1 MSLGRPAYWASGER
15 RRGLC
20 STALPANDVERG
32 CSLAFVVLVDHLPWT
47 AEPLKPHR
55 CPSRSA
61 WHSIAGE
68 MSLTDKVIDQI
79 GVSVHAVTDNTAVW
93 QGLPQ
98 GAVQDLTG
106 LVGAQLFAT
115 MIWRM

>member
-1 MSLGRPAYWASGER
+1 L
-15 RRGLC
+15 LI
-20 STALPANDVERG
+20 
-32 CSLAFVVLVDHLPWT
+32 HLPWT

-61 WHSIAGE
+61 WHSMAGE

>member
-1 MSLGRPAYWASGER
+1 M
-15 RRGLC
+15 
-20 STALPANDVERG
+20 
-32 CSLAFVVLVDHLPWT
+32 
-47 AEPLKPHR
+47 
-55 CPSRSA
+55 
-61 WHSIAGE
+61 AGE